1 MENIY
6 MKGRHEA
13 AKEGGNDDVGW
24 KGISLVVKLN
34 AGAAFLHAL
43 QSVVVFGLVS
53 WLNTQS
59 NSLGVFPLDKT
70 VGIWHKKAALAT
82 NFTGASSMVSDDY
95 YIEYRKVPSGN
106 LDVRYVI
113 AIFFALSAVF
123 QAIGGYTL
131 GGIWGVRLRF
141 VEYSFSASIMIIAI
155 GAEAGIQDIYTLEM
169 MFVLTWVT
177 MILGL
182 LADVLIMLPVNS
194 ADVEPIFEVFGIWTW
209 MIPHVS
215 GWITFLAAYGPILDT
230 FIQSSSKSEISA
242 PGFVHVIVF
251 LQFFLFGCFGLVQ
264 LYSLVKKTYLLMAVE
279 GSIKTYSRVGNWG
292 FEFARD
298 VANLQETVEVMYIM
312 LSFTA
317 KTLLCWLIL
326 SPILIGAI
334 K

>member
-1 MENIY
+1 M
-6 MKGRHEA
+6 
-13 AKEGGNDDVGW
+13 
-24 KGISLVVKLN
+24 
-34 AGAAFLHAL
+34 
-43 QSVVVFGLVS
+43 
-53 WLNTQS
+53 
-59 NSLGVFPLDKT
+59 
-70 VGIWHKKAALAT
+70 
-82 NFTGASSMVSDDY
+82 
-95 YIEYRKVPSGN
+95 
-106 LDVRYVI
+106 
-113 AIFFALSAVF
+113 
-123 QAIGGYTL
+123 

-169 MFVLTWVT
+169 MFALTWVT

-194 ADVEPIFEVFGIWTW
+194 ADVEPIFKVFGVWTW
-209 MIPHVS
+209 TIPHVS

-264 LYSLVKKTYLLMAVE
+264 LYSLVKKTYLVMAVE
-279 GSIKTYSRVGNWG
+279 GSIKTYALVGNWG
-292 FEFARD
+292 FEFVRD
-298 VANLQETVEVMYIM
+298 VANLQETVEVMYIT